1 MGNSGRL
8 TLPALTLCLLAAGS
22 GSALAQPPVRQI
34 ERVANLAAAQTG
46 QISGQVADDAGNP
59 LEGVVV
65 SALGSTSAFAVSDTL
80 GQFSL
85 GQLPPGPYLLRAHRQ
100 GYLTV
105 RGSIIQ
111 VRPAARTPSSFTMRR
126 EGEPSVPR
134 VREAGV
140 GTISDAPVPTV
151 ELAGERS
158 ESGLA
163 WRLRRLKRSVLRDA
177 EMGGGFRVDDDF
189 SFADPFEFLGR
200 AVGQSAR
207 AAGALFAD
215 ISLDGQVDLLTTGA
229 FDSPSELLQLDRTRS
244 VAFFSVGSNVGS
256 HGAWTMRAAM
266 NQGDLDSWML
276 AGNYAARAG
285 ATHRYEAG
293 MTYSLQ
299 RYQGGNPSALA
310 ALPDTARNVGTLY
323 AYDEWAISPALS
335 VGYGATYANYDYLAE
350 PSLLSPRLT
359 ATYAPAATW
368 RIRGIASRQLSAPG
382 AQEFLPP
389 TRASWLPPQR
399 TFAPLSRDGFRTQG
413 LEHYEVGVE
422 KLMNGARV
430 GVRVFQQ
437 QIDDQMVTLFGV
449 RQQDTTA
456 EALGHYY
463 VGSVGDASVRGVG
476 VSMSHAFLD
485 NVRGTVE
492 YSLSSAR
499 WTEGPPSADAA
510 RLRRIMPAALHSADR
525 ERVHDVTTSVEASV
539 PQTATRVVMFYRL
552 NSAFLR
558 NREDDEIR
566 GLDGRFELQVNQS
579 LPFMNFTHSQ
589 WEMLVAVRNMFNE
602 SMTGGSTFD
611 EILVVR
617 PPKRIVGGL
626 TVRF

>member
-1 MGNSGRL
+1 
-8 TLPALTLCLLAAGS
+8 
-22 GSALAQPPVRQI
+22 
-34 ERVANLAAAQTG
+34 
-46 QISGQVADDAGNP
+46 
-59 LEGVVV
+59 
-65 SALGSTSAFAVSDTL
+65 
-80 GQFSL
+80 
-85 GQLPPGPYLLRAHRQ
+85 
-100 GYLTV
+100 
-105 RGSIIQ
+105 
-111 VRPAARTPSSFTMRR
+111 
-126 EGEPSVPR
+126 
-134 VREAGV
+134 
-140 GTISDAPVPTV
+140 V

-189 SFADPFEFLGR
+189 SLADPFEFLGR
-200 AVGQSAR
+200 ADRPAPRS

-215 ISLDGQVDLLTTGA
+215 ISLDGMAG
-229 FDSPSELLQLDRTRS
+229 RS
-244 VAFFSVGSNVGS
+244 AHHWGLRQPVRPAAARPHPQCRLFFGRVECRRAMGT
-256 HGAWTMRAAM
+256 WTMRAAM

-463 VGSVGDASVRGVG
+463 VG
-476 VSMSHAFLD
+476 
-485 NVRGTVE
+485 
-492 YSLSSAR
+492 
-499 WTEGPPSADAA
+499 
-510 RLRRIMPAALHSADR
+510 RL
-525 ERVHDVTTSVEASV
+525 
-539 PQTATRVVMFYRL
+539 ATRRCAVWVSRCRTRSSTTFVAR
-552 NSAFLR
+552 SSTR
-558 NREDDEIR
+558 CPRR
-566 GLDGRFELQVNQS
+566 GGPR
-579 LPFMNFTHSQ
+579 
-589 WEMLVAVRNMFNE
+589 
-602 SMTGGSTFD
+602 G
-611 EILVVR
+611 R
-617 PPKRIVGGL
+617 PPPTPPACGASCRRPCIAPIANAS
-626 TVRF
+626 TM

>member
-1 MGNSGRL
+1 MGNPGRL

-22 GSALAQPPVRQI
+22 DSALAQPPYRQV
-34 ERVANLAAAQTG
+34 ERVTEVATAQTG
-46 QISGQVADDAGNP
+46 QITGQVADDAGNP

-65 SALGSTSAFAVSDTL
+65 SALGSTSAFAVSDPL

-85 GQLPPGPYLLRAHRQ
+85 RQLPPGPYLLRAHRQ

-105 RGSIIQ
+105 RGTIIQ
-111 VRPAARTPSSFTMRR
+111 VRPAVRTPSSFTMHR

-134 VREAGV
+134 VREAGL
-140 GTISDAPVPTV
+140 GSADATAPVSVT
-151 ELAGERS
+151 ELAGDRS

-177 EMGGGFRVDDDF
+177 DMGGFRVDDDF
-189 SFADPFEFLGR
+189 SFTDPFEFLGR
-200 AVGQSAR
+200 AVGHSAR
-207 AAGALFAD
+207 AAGSLFAD

-229 FDSPSELLQLDRTRS
+229 FDSPAELLQLDRTRS

-266 NQGDLDSWML
+266 NQGDLNSWML

-285 ATHRYEAG
+285 LTHRYEAG

-299 RYQGGNPSALA
+299 RYQGGNLSALA
-310 ALPDTARNVGTLY
+310 ALPDTARNVGTVY
-323 AYDEWAISPALS
+323 AYDEWALSPALS
-335 VGYGATYANYDYLAE
+335 VSYGATYANYDYLTE
-350 PSLLSPRLT
+350 PSLLSPKLT

-368 RIRGIASRQLSAPG
+368 RVHATAARHLSAPG

-399 TFAPLSRDGFRTQG
+399 TFAPLSRDGFRTQD
-413 LEHYEVGVE
+413 LQHYEVGAE
-422 KLMNGARV
+422 KLMNSARV
-430 GVRVFQQ
+430 GVRLFQQ
-437 QIDDQMVTLFGV
+437 VVDNQMITLFGV
-449 RQQDTTA
+449 RQPDSPA

-463 VGSVGDASVRGVG
+463 VGSVGDATVTGVG
-476 VSMSHAFLD
+476 VAMSHAFFEH
-485 NVRGTVE
+485 VRGTVE

-499 WTEGPPSADAA
+499 WTNGPSAADAA
-510 RLRRIMPAALHSADR
+510 RLRRIVPAALHSADR
-525 ERVHDVTTSVEASV
+525 ERVHDVVTSVEASV
-539 PQTATRVVMFYRL
+539 PQTATRVVAFYRL
-552 NSAFLR
+552 NSAFVR
-558 NREDDEIR
+558 TDDADQLR

-579 LPFMNFTHSQ
+579 LPFMNFTRSQ
-589 WEMLVAVRNMFNE
+589 WEMLLAIRNMFNE

-617 PPKRIVGGL
+617 PPKRVVGGL